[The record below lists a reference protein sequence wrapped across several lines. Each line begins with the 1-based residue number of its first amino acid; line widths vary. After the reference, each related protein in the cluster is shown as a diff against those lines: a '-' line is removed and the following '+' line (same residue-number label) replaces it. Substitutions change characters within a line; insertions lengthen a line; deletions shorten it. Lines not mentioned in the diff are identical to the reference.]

1 MSKVVKQMQMD
12 AIKSTL
18 SGVRD
23 LVVLS
28 FKGLNSQTDGLFR
41 ANLRK
46 KKVRLQVVK
55 NSYTRRVFKDLG
67 LSIPDDSPYWDGTT
81 MLAWGGSSVSELS
94 RAIDSELKAPK
105 TGPLF
110 RDRVT
115 IKGAIVDGQP
125 MPFKQAL
132 EMPTREEAIAR
143 VVLLAT
149 SPGSRLVSALTG
161 PAAAVASQIK
171 QKSEEKPAEAAPAA
185 S

>member
-55 NSYTRRVFKDLG
+55 NSYTRRVFKEAEKAGVGRIIVINKMDEHNVDFPALIERIRDTFG
-67 LSIPDDSPYWDGTT
+67 NQCVLFNVPIGHGGDFKGVVGT
-81 MLAWGGSSVSELS
+81 
-94 RAIDSELKAPK
+94 LKP
-105 TGPLF
+105 
-110 RDRVT
+110 
-115 IKGAIVDGQP
+115 
-125 MPFKQAL
+125 
-132 EMPTREEAIAR
+132 
-143 VVLLAT
+143 
-149 SPGSRLVSALTG
+149 PGSERKTPSADEG
-161 PAAAVASQIK
+161 GRG
-171 QKSEEKPAEAAPAA
+171 
-185 S
+185 